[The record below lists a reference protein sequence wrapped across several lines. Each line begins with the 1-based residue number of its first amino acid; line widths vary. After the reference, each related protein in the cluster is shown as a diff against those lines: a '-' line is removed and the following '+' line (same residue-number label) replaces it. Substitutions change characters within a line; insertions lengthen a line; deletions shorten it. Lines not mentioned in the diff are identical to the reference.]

1 MGRFESALREYIMPV
16 LFLCAA
22 LFAAIAAAMLFRA
35 LLRRM
40 KAERYFTPLA
50 CALLLFEIFNATA
63 FAALFAYDV
72 TAQNF
77 FVAGLG
83 YLFVLMLPASA
94 WAAQPLLETPRPR
107 LALKLVMLAASIVL
121 GLVHAQSGLL
131 QAWQLPESGFIFV
144 LTSGGKFFFAIALVA
159 AVLLLSKF
167 APLMLALDWR
177 VGKRSRFLSSATF
190 MLLLTLLAAC
200 SLSLIYGRLDYALWF
215 LCQIQIG
222 ALSLVLAAALK
233 NAPQPEF
240 VASPSTLQLARVLSS
255 SVLIYAGAYCIALGV
270 LVKLALLLGGSWHL
284 FVSFTAALGAVVLA
298 LVLLTGSSWQQR
310 WARFVDRHW
319 RAQSYDFRAELHQL
333 TEQLAG
339 ATTEAELAEAINA
352 SLQEIFAG
360 TFCRLWLRNEHDS
373 AFIAAQPHEHGQ
385 IEKLV
390 LSHKQKAW
398 LARVGESFLPEQ
410 LFVEEEETT
419 AHARILQ
426 SCALMSAL
434 QVGSNVIGVLG
445 LGHKRNGQA
454 YRTEDRQLLDVLANA
469 ASLALHQA
477 HLQELVLAHEQTE
490 AIARIAAFIAHDLRH
505 AVSALGLLAHNAQ
518 AHLDKPEFRADFLA
532 SLSRVSL
539 EMHAL
544 VQRLSAVKTSGES
557 TQFEACD
564 AARLIAEVVADMQF
578 APPIV
583 VEMKLEALPQVWWD
597 GEQIRI
603 VLRNLLANAREA
615 MMPQGGVLRIHA
627 RSDDARVRIIVR
639 DEGLGMSPEF
649 MRHRLFRPNQTTKTK
664 GLGIGLY
671 QSREIVRAHGGEI
684 LVESEEGR
692 GTRFEVVLPCR
703 LERISQFST
712 VVGYSMYRHN
722 EIEKGNQQ

>member
-1 MGRFESALREYIMPV
+1 MFV

-22 LFAAIAAAMLFRA
+22 LFAAIAAAILFRA

-50 CALLLFEIFNATA
+50 CALLLFEMFNATA
-63 FAALFAYDV
+63 FAALLAHDV

-77 FVAGLG
+77 FAAVLG
-83 YLFVLMLPASA
+83 YLFALMLPASA
-94 WAAQPLLETPRPR
+94 WAAQPLLETSRAR
-107 LALKLVMLAASIVL
+107 LTLKLVMLAASIVL
-121 GLVHAQSGLL
+121 GLAHARSGLL
-131 QAWQLPESGFIFV
+131 QTWQLPESGFIFV
-144 LTSGGKFFFAIALVA
+144 LTSGGKVFFAIALVA

-200 SLSLIYGRLDYALWF
+200 SLSLIYGRLDHALWF

-222 ALSLVLAAALK
+222 AFCFVFARALK
-233 NAPQPEF
+233 HAPRLELAEAP
-240 VASPSTLQLARVLSS
+240 ATLQLSRVLSS
-255 SVLIYAGAYCIALGV
+255 SVLIYAGAYCLALGV

-333 TEQLAG
+333 TERLAG
-339 ATTEAELAEAINA
+339 ATTEAELAQAINA
-352 SLQEIFAG
+352 SLQEIFAS
-360 TFCRLWLRNEHDS
+360 THCRLWLRNEHD
-373 AFIAAQPHEHGQ
+373 AVFIAAQPHEHGQ

-390 LSHKQKAW
+390 LSDKQKAW
-398 LARVGESFLPEQ
+398 LCRIGEGFSPQQ
-410 LFVEEEETT
+410 LFVEEEKNT
-419 AHARILQ
+419 AHALVLQ
-426 SCALMSAL
+426 SCVLMCAL
-434 QVGSNVIGVLG
+434 QVGSKVLGVLG

-477 HLQELVLAHEQTE
+477 HLQERVVAHEQTE

-532 SLSRVSL
+532 SLSRVSR
-539 EMHAL
+539 EMHSL
-544 VQRLSAVKTSGES
+544 VQRLSVVKTSSES
-557 TQFEACD
+557 TQFESCD
-564 AARLIAEVVADMQF
+564 AAQLISEVVADIQF
-578 APPIV
+578 VLPIV
-583 VEMKLEALPQVWWD
+583 LEMKLETLPRVWWD

-627 RSDDARVRIIVR
+627 QSDAEHVRIIVR
-639 DEGLGMSPEF
+639 DEGAGMSPEF

-703 LERISQFST
+703 PSSNVIQKESF
-712 VVGYSMYRHN
+712 
-722 EIEKGNQQ
+722 